1 MNERDDGLLSGA
13 RVYLS
18 GPMDFVASR
27 AVEKKTGWRNRV
39 GQFLRRLG
47 VTVFDPW
54 EKPDVRGMH
63 EYGKE
68 GEGTTNQRKGWTY
81 ERGEA
86 GADARAKIAESFWP
100 ALHIDLRMVDTSDFI
115 VCYCPTN
122 VYSVGTPHE
131 IIVAR
136 DQRKP
141 VLFVSPHVEF
151 PTLAELQAHLAKDP
165 KGKRLLK
172 QLAAEVPIIENRNA
186 SPSLWYMPLVGGE
199 HFFDGFGFAD
209 YTAEFRWGK
218 ISLDEQEVRDPPKN
232 PLLHFLRNLNREL
245 PPKWDRARK
254 CFAPNDDW
262 ILWDLRKRDE
272 GAQVAG
278 TRRPSK
284 AMRSVP
290 QKKPNKKKR

>member
-1 MNERDDGLLSGA
+1 RACEPLNAGGGSMNEPEGGLLSGA

-39 GQFLRRLG
+39 GQFLRRSG

-63 EYGKE
+63 EYGRE

-131 IIVAR
+131 IILAR
-136 DQRKP
+136 QQRKP

-151 PTLAELQAHLAKDP
+151 PTLARLRTQLKKARQGTQFLNEL
-165 KGKRLLK
+165 
-172 QLAAEVPIIENRNA
+172 V
-186 SPSLWYMPLVGGE
+186 
-199 HFFDGFGFAD
+199 
-209 YTAEFRWGK
+209 
-218 ISLDEQEVRDPPKN
+218 
-232 PLLHFLRNLNREL
+232 REL
-245 PPKWDRARK
+245 A
-254 CFAPNDDW
+254 
-262 ILWDLRKRDE
+262 
-272 GAQVAG
+272 
-278 TRRPSK
+278 T
-284 AMRSVP
+284 
-290 QKKPNKKKR
+290 